1 MHILIL
7 VGCYLLMLVGLVGCV
22 LPMLPGTPLVFA
34 GIYIYAW
41 LTGFTL
47 ISRNL
52 IIFFLILTVFSV
64 VIEYI
69 SSSIGSKKFGAS
81 KLGFFG
87 AFVGAI
93 IGVFFIP
100 WGLII
105 GPLAGALLGELIVG
119 KKIKEAFRS
128 GTGAVIGFFGGTFL
142 KIVISFAMIAFF
154 TIRLLQH

>member
-1 MHILIL
+1 
-7 VGCYLLMLVGLVGCV
+7 MLVGLAGCI

-41 LTGFTL
+41 LTGFTI

-52 IIFFLILTVFSV
+52 IIIFLILTVVSV

-81 KLGFFG
+81 KLGFLG

-93 IGVFFIP
+93 IGVFFVP
-100 WGLII
+100 WGLIL
-105 GPLAGALLGELIVG
+105 GPLCGALIGELIIG
-119 KKIKEAFRS
+119 KKIKEAFRA
-128 GTGAVIGFFGGTFL
+128 GGGAVLGFFGGTFL
-142 KIVISFAMIAFF
+142 KIVASFVMISLF
-154 TIRLLQH
+154 TINLIRY

>member
-1 MHILIL
+1 
-7 VGCYLLMLVGLVGCV
+7 MLVGLAGCI

-41 LTGFTL
+41 LTGFTI

-52 IIFFLILTVFSV
+52 IIIFLILTVVSV

-81 KLGFFG
+81 KLGFLG

-93 IGVFFIP
+93 IGVFFVP
-100 WGLII
+100 WGLIL
-105 GPLAGALLGELIVG
+105 GPLCGALIGELIVG
-119 KKIKEAFRS
+119 KKIKEAFRA
-128 GTGAVIGFFGGTFL
+128 GGGAVLGFFGGTFL
-142 KIVISFAMIAFF
+142 KIVASFVMIALF
-154 TIRLLQH
+154 TINLIRY

>member
-1 MHILIL
+1 MNTFILIC
-7 VGCYLLMLVGLVGCV
+7 CYLLMVVGLAGCV
-22 LPMLPGTPLVFA
+22 LPMLPGTPLVFI
-34 GIYIYAW
+34 GIYVYAW
-41 LTGFTL
+41 LTGFTI

-52 IIFFLILTVFSV
+52 IIIFLILTVISV

-81 KLGFFG
+81 KLGFIG

-93 IGVFFIP
+93 VGIFFVP
-100 WGLII
+100 WGLIL
-105 GPLAGALLGELIVG
+105 GPLLGALIGELITG
-119 KKIKEAFRS
+119 KEIKKALRS

-154 TIRLLQH
+154 TIRLIQK

>member
-1 MHILIL
+1 M
-7 VGCYLLMLVGLVGCV
+7 VVGLAGCV
-22 LPMLPGTPLVFA
+22 LPMLPGTPLVFI
-34 GIYIYAW
+34 GIYVYAW
-41 LTGFTL
+41 LTGFTI

-52 IIFFLILTVFSV
+52 IIFFLILTVISV

-81 KLGFFG
+81 KLGFIG

-93 IGVFFIP
+93 VGIFFVP
-100 WGLII
+100 WGLIL
-105 GPLAGALLGELIVG
+105 GPLLGALIGELITG
-119 KKIKEAFRS
+119 KEIKKALRS

-154 TIRLLQH
+154 TIRLIQK

>member
-1 MHILIL
+1 MNTFILIC
-7 VGCYLLMLVGLVGCV
+7 CYLLMVVGLAGCV
-22 LPMLPGTPLVFA
+22 LPMLPGTPLVFI
-34 GIYIYAW
+34 GIYVYAW
-41 LTGFTL
+41 LTGFTI

-52 IIFFLILTVFSV
+52 IIIFLILTVISV

-81 KLGFFG
+81 KLGFIG

-93 IGVFFIP
+93 VGIFFAP
-100 WGLII
+100 WGLIL
-105 GPLAGALLGELIVG
+105 GPLLGALIGELITG
-119 KKIKEAFRS
+119 KEIKKALRS

-154 TIRLLQH
+154 TMRLIQN

>member
-1 MHILIL
+1 
-7 VGCYLLMLVGLVGCV
+7 MLVGLAGCI

-41 LTGFTL
+41 LTGFTI

-52 IIFFLILTVFSV
+52 IIVFLILTVVSV
-64 VIEYI
+64 LIEYI

-81 KLGFFG
+81 KLGFVG
-87 AFVGAI
+87 AFLGAV
-93 IGVFFIP
+93 IGVFFVP

-105 GPLAGALLGELIVG
+105 GPLLGALIGELIVG
-119 KKIKEAFRS
+119 KKLKEAFRS
-128 GTGAVIGFFGGTFL
+128 GTGAVIGFFGGTLL
-142 KIVISFAMIAFF
+142 KTVISFAMIAFF

>member
-1 MHILIL
+1 MHALILI
-7 VGCYLLMLVGLVGCV
+7 GCYLLMLVGLAGCV
-22 LPMLPGTPLVFA
+22 LPMLPGTPLVFI

-41 LTGFTL
+41 LTGFTI

-52 IIFFLILTVFSV
+52 IIIFLILTVISV

-81 KLGFFG
+81 KLGFIG
-87 AFVGAI
+87 AFIGAA
-93 IGVFFIP
+93 IGVFFAP

-105 GPLAGALLGELIVG
+105 GPLAGALIGELIVG
-119 KKIKEAFRS
+119 KKLKEAFRS

-142 KIVISFAMIAFF
+142 KIVISFVMIAFF
-154 TIRLLQH
+154 TIKLLQN

>member
-1 MHILIL
+1 MHIFILIC
-7 VGCYLLMLVGLVGCV
+7 CYLIMLVGLIGCI

-41 LTGFTL
+41 LSGFTI

-52 IIFFLILTVFSV
+52 VIIFLILTVFSV

-69 SSSIGSKKFGAS
+69 TSSIGSKKFGAS
-81 KLGFFG
+81 KLGFIG
-87 AFVGAI
+87 AFIGAV

-100 WGLII
+100 WGLVL
-105 GPLAGALLGELIVG
+105 GPLLGALIGELIVG

-142 KIVISFAMIAFF
+142 KVVISFGMIAFF

>member
-1 MHILIL
+1 
-7 VGCYLLMLVGLVGCV
+7 MLVGLVGCV

>member
-1 MHILIL
+1 MNAFIL
-7 VGCYLLMLVGLVGCV
+7 VCCYLIMLVGLAGCI

-41 LTGFTL
+41 LTGFTI

-52 IIFFLILTVFSV
+52 IIVFLILTVMSV

-81 KLGFFG
+81 KLGFLG
-87 AFVGAI
+87 AFIGAV
-93 IGVFFIP
+93 IGVFFVP

-105 GPLAGALLGELIVG
+105 GPLLGALIGELIVG
-119 KKIKEAFRS
+119 KKLKEAFRS
-128 GTGAVIGFFGGTFL
+128 GTGAVIGFFGGTLL
-142 KIVISFAMIAFF
+142 KTVISFAMIAFF
-154 TIRLLQH
+154 TIQLLKN

>member
-1 MHILIL
+1 
-7 VGCYLLMLVGLVGCV
+7 MLVGLAGCV

-41 LTGFTL
+41 ITGFTI

-52 IIFFLILTVFSV
+52 IIIFLILTVISV

-81 KLGFFG
+81 KLGFVG
-87 AFVGAI
+87 AFVGAV
-93 IGVFFIP
+93 IGVFFAP

-142 KIVISFAMIAFF
+142 KIVISFAMISFF

>member
-7 VGCYLLMLVGLVGCV
+7 VGCYILMLVGLAGCV

-41 LTGFTL
+41 LTGFT
-47 ISRNL
+47 IVSRNL
-52 IIFFLILTVFSV
+52 IIIFLILTVISV

-93 IGVFFIP
+93 IGVFFVP